1 MIDVSRYHGA
11 SRCCGWYRCYA
22 ATAAFVTLL
31 SQADCSASEERP
43 RHTRGFAS
51 ASVAESQQTPPGA
64 VVVAAGGYAVCAIR
78 SGRAYCWGKVRED
91 NGRTPAKTRPEP
103 FGGAIVWRTIA
114 LAVRRGCGAS
124 VDGRTY
130 CWGANDQGQLGREP
144 DTLDHEAPVAVL
156 RLPPLL
162 ALAISQT
169 HSCGLS
175 EQGVM
180 FCWGANRNGELGR
193 GSRTRWE
200 GPDSVAGGLRFRA
213 LALRDNTTCAL
224 DPAGQPYCWGFDA
237 AGLLGHPG
245 PVDCQD
251 AHEAHD
257 APLSLARCGTLPGPV
272 DAGVRFGT
280 LALGELGGG
289 QACGEAEMGPPYCWG
304 DTLIRIS
311 FDTVAAAH
319 APPRP
324 VPGSPPLVRI
334 TGGRQHWCG
343 LTRDQRAHCWGANLY
358 GQLGSGDTTRWSP
371 QPRPVVGGLTFRML
385 SAGEEH
391 TCGVTTDDR
400 VYCWGRNY
408 EGQLGTASVPHSGTP
423 LEVVLP
429 TE

>member
-1 MIDVSRYHGA
+1 MIDASRYHGA
-11 SRCCGWYRCYA
+11 SRRRGWYRCFA
-22 ATAAFVTLL
+22 ATAACVALL
-31 SQADCSASEERP
+31 SQADCSRSEERP

-144 DTLDHEAPVAVL
+144 DTLDH
-156 RLPPLL
+156 
-162 ALAISQT
+162 
-169 HSCGLS
+169 
-175 EQGVM
+175 
-180 FCWGANRNGELGR
+180 
-193 GSRTRWE
+193 
-200 GPDSVAGGLRFRA
+200 
-213 LALRDNTTCAL
+213 
-224 DPAGQPYCWGFDA
+224 
-237 AGLLGHPG
+237 
-245 PVDCQD
+245 
-251 AHEAHD
+251 D

-343 LTRDQRAHCWGANLY
+343 LTRDQRA
-358 GQLGSGDTTRWSP
+358 
-371 QPRPVVGGLTFRML
+371 
-385 SAGEEH
+385 
-391 TCGVTTDDR
+391 
-400 VYCWGRNY
+400 
-408 EGQLGTASVPHSGTP
+408 
-423 LEVVLP
+423 
-429 TE
+429 